1 MIDIHGPTY
10 KFKGEVLSELDMLMV
25 RDHHYDEEEKCFHI
39 KKLLDNSLY
48 DHKVRFD
55 HVLLHDDILKN
66 YNLEFYPSFL
76 AREERE
82 FNQQSIDT
90 TWNKRTYTF
99 NFMLNKPRIH
109 RMLLL
114 GLIEDYN
121 LTNYT
126 HSLPWKHNDI
136 NSIPVTNYKFGT
148 EVTMDKGIRNGS
160 FKNAKTYDQLLKTT
174 VFEPSCISLITE
186 PAFFERE
193 SILTEKTIMSI
204 YSGTLPIWVGGWRC
218 ADALAQ
224 FGFDT
229 FDDIIDHSYQ
239 SLDDPYDRC
248 YKAIEL
254 NLKLLKDFDK
264 CKRIIEHNQLRFQ
277 HNLALVQSNVF
288 QKSCDKIDVL

>member
-1 MIDIHGPTY
+1 MINIHGPTY

-25 RDHHYDEEEKCFHI
+25 QDHHYDEEEKCFHI
-39 KKLLDNSLY
+39 KKLLDNSPY

-76 AREERE
+76 AKEERE

-90 TWNKRTYTF
+90 TWNKRTHTF

-136 NSIPVTNYKFGT
+136 NSIPVTDYKFGT

-174 VFEPSCISLITE
+174 VFEPSCISLVTE

-218 ADALAQ
+218 ADALAK

-229 FDDIIDHSYQ
+229 FNDIIDHSYQ
-239 SLDDPYDRC
+239 SLDDPHDRC

-264 CKRIIEHNQLRFQ
+264 CKTLIEHNQSRFQ
-277 HNLALVQSNVF
+277 HNLALIQSNVF
-288 QKSCDKIDVL
+288 QNSCGKIDVL

>member
-1 MIDIHGPTY
+1 MIEIHGPTY
-10 KFKGEVLSELDMLMV
+10 KFKGEVLKKTETLVVL
-25 RDHHYDEEEKCFHI
+25 DHHYDEEDKCFHI
-39 KKLLDNSLY
+39 KQLLDNSPY

-76 AREERE
+76 AREEEE
-82 FNQQSIDT
+82 FNQHQIVVDWS
-90 TWNKRTYTF
+90 NRTHTF

-121 LTNYT
+121 LKKYT
-126 HSLPWKHNDI
+126 HSLPWKHNNI

-193 SILTEKTIMSI
+193 SILTEKTIMCI
-204 YSGTLPIWVGGWRC
+204 YGGTLPIWIGGWRC

-224 FGFDT
+224 FGFDI

-264 CKRIIEHNQLRFQ
+264 CRTIVEDNYSRLMYNLKLLQSDIFKRACEKLD
-277 HNLALVQSNVF
+277 VQ
-288 QKSCDKIDVL
+288 